1 MMAHPGARAAAVAA
15 LALGAAGC
23 AVLGDP
29 MTRGQR
35 ALDRGDH
42 EAALAAYNEAIAR
55 EDPATLVVAYANR
68 CIANGALDHTDAA
81 VADCT
86 AALEAIDANGLPEG
100 VRRAEILNNRAVVYI
115 RKRDR
120 ESAIADLDEAIE
132 LEPEYAEA
140 YANRGR
146 AYNDLEDYERAIEDL
161 DRAIELNDAM
171 SDAYG
176 NRAFAHQN
184 LGDLDAA
191 YADYERAVAIDN
203 NPTAYFNRAMLR
215 YTYGEF
221 DAAYEDFLAVTRYA
235 PEGDYNAFIA
245 SEQAKFL
252 EGRPSASA
260 METAASAGEGDPA
273 APEAEAATAEPA
285 GTPTAGE

>member
-1 MMAHPGARAAAVAA
+1 MQALPCARAVLVAA
-15 LALGAAGC
+15 LAAAATGC
-23 AVLGDP
+23 GVLGDP

-86 AALEAIDANGLPEG
+86 AALEAIDEHGLPEG
-100 VRRAEILNNRAVVYI
+100 VRREEILNNRAVVYI

-132 LEPEYAEA
+132 LDADYAEA
-140 YANRGR
+140 FANRGR
-146 AYNDLEDYERAIEDL
+146 AYNDLEDYERALEDL
-161 DRAIELNDAM
+161 DRAIELNDQW
-171 SDAYG
+171 SDAFG

-191 YADYERAVAIDN
+191 YADYERAIAIDN

-221 DAAYEDFLAVTRYA
+221 DEAYEDFLAVTRYA

-245 SEQAKFL
+245 AEQAKFL
-252 EGRPSASA
+252 ENRPSAA
-260 METAASAGEGDPA
+260 AKQTAESAGEGDGSEGDAAPA
-273 APEAEAATAEPA
+273 AEEPAATPSPA
-285 GTPTAGE
+285 D